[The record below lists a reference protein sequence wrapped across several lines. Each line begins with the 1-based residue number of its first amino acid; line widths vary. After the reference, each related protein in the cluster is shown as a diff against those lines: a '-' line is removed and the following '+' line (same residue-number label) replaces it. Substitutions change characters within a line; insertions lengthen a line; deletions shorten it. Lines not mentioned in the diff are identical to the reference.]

1 MATSEGKRTT
11 EKDLSGPARLALKL
25 GSGVHAGVYRATGGK
40 LFGRMGKSPILLL
53 NTVGRKSGK
62 KRTSPLLYAMDGED
76 FIIIASKGGAATH
89 PAWYL
94 NLKANPEATVEIGER
109 ELRVEAEV
117 ADTEGKAR
125 LWQKMVGMYPAYDDY
140 QRKTEREI
148 PLLVLRPVEGG
159 AS

>member
-1 MATSEGKRTT
+1 VATSEGKRTT

-25 GSGVHAGVYRATGGK
+25 GSGAHAGVYRATGGK

-94 NLKANPEATVEIGER
+94 NLKANPEATVEIGDR
-109 ELRVEAEV
+109 EVRVEAEV
-117 ADTEGKAR
+117 ADPEDKAR
-125 LWQKMVGMYPAYDDY
+125 LWQKMVEMYPAYDDY
-140 QRKTEREI
+140 QRKTER
-148 PLLVLRPVEGG
+148 
-159 AS
+159 